1 MVTHVLL
8 NRQFSKN
15 SLNMDILAVVT
26 LQFQYSVTQDR
37 SENLDKDGL
46 TLKPLIAEI
55 IVIYS

>member
-8 NRQFSKN
+8 NRQFSK
-15 SLNMDILAVVT
+15 SLNMDILAVVS

-37 SENLDKDGL
+37 SGNLDKDGL

-55 IVIYS
+55 IVLY